1 MLTSTSK
8 IKEFSPLRMKFV
20 LCFDYDLLTDTKFHR
35 DRDKFAKVN
44 DRTSIWQKRKTCIES
59 STQRQKYT
67 GNKMKQV
74 TSTLCSQHF
83 EPLCVDGMPKC
94 YSLLYCWIIWLGTI
108 SFFLARSHFIV
119 THTYSRIT
127 PICALDCRIGV
138 SPGKKASHY
147 SVAPIDIIH
156 FYLHLILFT
165 SIFVYWFCCDYLQC
179 RQSATC
185 ERKCDDS
192 RKKAVVAIILMEL

>member
-127 PICALDCRIGV
+127 PICALDCQIGATLVRTKSVTLLRSADRHHPLLFAFDFIYINFRI
-138 SPGKKASHY
+138 
-147 SVAPIDIIH
+147 
-156 FYLHLILFT
+156 LILLWLFAMPT
-165 SIFVYWFCCDYLQC
+165 
-179 RQSATC
+179 
-185 ERKCDDS
+185 KCYVWTKM
-192 RKKAVVAIILMEL
+192 RWQ